1 MRKPRPRKIKQLA
14 EFAQLISSGA
24 QTTTYQEEPSKRK
37 IRGPHSYLQHVK
49 NCHEEGRE
57 TSVAPG
63 GGTRGSLEFFVLL
76 FFVLAA
82 FSLRHTYSFIM
93 KKLFKRKGSKGPLAP
108 SADYWILQRSS
119 QDPLQ
124 VARLEV
130 PHGNLEAGKSE

>member
-57 TSVAPG
+57 TYVAPG
-63 GGTRGSLEFFVLL
+63 GGTRTGEPWWDRASKYRQLGGGLSAENLTIKT
-76 FFVLAA
+76 
-82 FSLRHTYSFIM
+82 HE
-93 KKLFKRKGSKGPLAP
+93 KLICF
-108 SADYWILQRSS
+108 Y
-119 QDPLQ
+119 
-124 VARLEV
+124 
-130 PHGNLEAGKSE
+130 